1 MNTTQIIR
9 KASALDAAKALT
21 QVEARAVQ
29 HTVKEAERLERT
41 KSILDDACA
50 EPSKFV
56 SIVRSQISRGER
68 VLFTFE
74 QINHRANVQADLDAC
89 EVVSEFIR
97 QERAEGVT
105 EDTASDASILNLW
118 ENGVSLGRIYSA
130 NMQAVMNWYRFNGC
144 NKEGKAVKPYLLLGA
159 IGYAQ
164 AVVEACGFTQAASDL
179 QAIVHYTRA
188 TFLSKVEVG
197 CSDEDALG
205 WVDPEYLTARCTEM
219 EFGEEA

>member
-1 MNTTQIIR
+1 MNTTQLIR

-21 QVEARAVQ
+21 QVEAKKVQ
-29 HTVKEAERLERT
+29 ASVKEAERLERT
-41 KSILDDACA
+41 KSILNDACV
-50 EPSKFV
+50 EPAKFV

-74 QINHRANVQADLDAC
+74 QINHRANVEADLDAC
-89 EVVSEFIR
+89 EVISEFIR

-105 EDTASDASILNLW
+105 EETMSDADILNLW

-159 IGYAQ
+159 IGFAQ

-179 QAIVHYTRA
+179 QSIVHYTRV
-188 TFLSKVEVG
+188 TFLSKVEEG
-197 CSDEDALG
+197 SSDEDALG
-205 WVDPEYLTARCTEM
+205 WVDPEYLSARSVEIA
-219 EFGEEA
+219 FEEV